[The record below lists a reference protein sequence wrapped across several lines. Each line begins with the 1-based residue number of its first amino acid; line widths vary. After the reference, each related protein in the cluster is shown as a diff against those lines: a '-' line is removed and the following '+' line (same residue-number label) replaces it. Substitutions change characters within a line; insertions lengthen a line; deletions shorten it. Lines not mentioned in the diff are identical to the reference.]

1 MFNLEP
7 IEKVQQQI
15 FPGNGDFFFFIA
27 MAYFAKYLGKPTKDG
42 TNAAANDS
50 GDNQQMIGDD
60 DFLTVSNQ
68 SKLDDD

>member
-1 MFNLEP
+1 MFNLQP

-27 MAYFAKYLGKPTKDG
+27 MAYFAKYLGKATKDE

-50 GDNQQMIGDD
+50 GDNQ
-60 DFLTVSNQ
+60 
-68 SKLDDD
+68 